1 MQKEKALLQVG
12 YKTYK
17 VHKGAVYWVI
27 SKTQMLSILKI
38 THNND
43 FLFNYHTLNEDYKTL
58 DNETKEWIIQEIK
71 QHNYNIS
78 YNEEENIFEF
88 SYSIIHFH
96 LQPTP
101 KLPISLTSV
110 DKNE

>member
-1 MQKEKALLQVG
+1 MKEKALLQVG

-27 SKTQMLSILKI
+27 SKTQMLNILKI

-43 FLFNYHTLNEDYKTL
+43 FLFNYHTLNEDYKIL

-78 YNEEENIFEF
+78 YNEEENVFEF
-88 SYSIIHFH
+88 SYNIIHFH
-96 LQPTP
+96 LKPNTTLSIAFF
-101 KLPISLTSV
+101 KL
-110 DKNE
+110 